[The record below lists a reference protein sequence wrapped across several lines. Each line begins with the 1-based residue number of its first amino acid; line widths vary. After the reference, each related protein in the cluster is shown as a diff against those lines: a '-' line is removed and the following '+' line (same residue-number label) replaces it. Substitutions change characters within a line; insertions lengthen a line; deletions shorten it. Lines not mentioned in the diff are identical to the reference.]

1 MLGRP
6 LREVELLGRARLLA
20 AARHRADVQRAPGE
34 PADNL
39 SAGAAAARGEGLG
52 HSGALGRCRGGAGGG
67 ALVFHASSN
76 IPCAFFLRRS
86 VPTISAPSAIGSAI
100 PSPPGRLPRASVVRR
115 APPFGLHAG

>member
-1 MLGRP
+1 MVTDILANAHLYTGLG
-6 LREVELLGRARLLA
+6 ARL
-20 AARHRADVQRAPGE
+20 AR
-34 PADNL
+34 
-39 SAGAAAARGEGLG
+39 GAAAPAAVAGARP
-52 HSGALGRCRGGAGGG
+52 ARGGAGGG